1 MSNSTV
7 RWEPIRVETFSSE
20 AATLAVADAETVIIQ
35 GNNDAYEYSGFTL
48 PANVRLCRAVTVDN
62 DTDRYTRWQP
72 IDHLIND
79 NLTELQADNI
89 AVTIGHG
96 DTALATFAW
105 PDDGQYAVCR
115 AVPVDAPR
123 PLEMPD
129 SPGWWAYRDTIPGKR
144 RAFVVH
150 LPVFESYPD
159 NVRYQWTYDDHFVF
173 VLPLETFRLTWPGQ
187 WYKLTMPWEQH
198 HDAPMG

>member
-7 RWEPIRVETFSSE
+7 RWE
-20 AATLAVADAETVIIQ
+20 
-35 GNNDAYEYSGFTL
+35 
-48 PANVRLCRAVTVDN
+48 
-62 DTDRYTRWQP
+62 P

-79 NLTELQADNI
+79 NLTELQVDNI

-123 PLEMPD
+123 PDWSQAPEWAHYWAMDNTGATFWYQTEPTIYQGEGWCEGGRSKLDQMAGHGWRSSLKQRPD
-129 SPGWWAYRDTIPGKR
+129 EGWDYTDVPSDCTGE
-144 RAFVVH
+144 VG
-150 LPVFESYPD
+150 
-159 NVRYQWTYDDHFVF
+159 NV
-173 VLPLETFRLTWPGQ
+173 
-187 WYKLTMPWEQH
+187 
-198 HDAPMG
+198 